1 MSSIV
6 RNPAPVKPAPVK
18 PALVKPAPILV
29 KPAKLDPMEVAKQK
43 AQQSISEKQAE
54 MVKAKAQQD
63 ARFQQNQE
71 MAKAKAQQDMSN
83 RQSEMAKAKA
93 VESAKMRQDQDMAK
107 ARVAKESDLRSDPR
121 SDVGDW
127 SKPIKGPAPS
137 PIEPT
142 SFTSMNPSSAV
153 GDALGSA
160 MKTMGMK
167 RGGNVQ
173 TTRVSSMSRSKKSS
187 NW

>member
-6 RNPAPVKPAPVK
+6 SPNTAPVKPK
-18 PALVKPAPILV
+18 PALNRMDI
-29 KPAKLDPMEVAKQK
+29 AKQK
-43 AQQSISEKQAE
+43 AQQDMSNRQSEMAK
-54 MVKAKAQQD
+54 VKAQQD
-63 ARFQQNQE
+63 AKFQQDQE

-107 ARVAKESDLRSDPR
+107 ARVSKESDLR

-137 PIEPT
+137 PTEPT

-160 MKTMGMK
+160 IKTMGMK
-167 RGGNVQ
+167 RGGNVK
-173 TTRVSSMSRSKKSS
+173 TTRVSSMSRSNKSS
-187 NW
+187 SW